1 MGGAYALV
9 AVSTKD
15 PNKIVAARLG
25 PPIVVGLGE
34 NEFFVASD
42 IPAILA
48 HTRSVFFLGDGEV
61 AVLTPQGVRLFDF
74 ESRAITRPAQHITWD
89 PIMAEKG
96 GFKHFMQ
103 KEIFEQP
110 RAVRD
115 TLLGR
120 ISQETGKV
128 FLDEMDITEQEFKNF
143 RDVKIVACG
152 TSWHAGLA
160 GKFMIERL
168 AHMPVEV
175 DYGSEY
181 RYRDP
186 IVDKHSLMIAIS
198 QSGETA
204 DTLAAER
211 EARQKGAK
219 VLAICNVVG
228 AMLTREANGT
238 IYTHA
243 GPEIGVASTKAFTGQ
258 LTRASADRASSRP
271 GARQAHVRCIAAS
284 DAGSH
289 AHPAQDRKHSCSATA
304 KSKTSPGN
312 SSGTPISSISA
323 AAFTTRSRSKAR

>member
-1 MGGAYALV
+1 MLKAVKVMGGAYALV

-48 HTRSVFFLGDGEV
+48 HTRSVFFLGDGEI
-61 AVLTPQGVRLFDF
+61 AVLTPQGVRLIDF
-74 ESRAITRPAQHITWD
+74 ESRPITRPAQHITWD

-128 FLDEMDITEQEFKNF
+128 FLDEMDITEQEFQNF

-175 DYGSEY
+175 DYGSEFA
-181 RYRDP
+181 
-186 IVDKHSLMIAIS
+186 IATPS
-198 QSGETA
+198 STSTA
-204 DTLAAER
+204 W
-211 EARQKGAK
+211 
-219 VLAICNVVG
+219 
-228 AMLTREANGT
+228 
-238 IYTHA
+238 
-243 GPEIGVASTKAFTGQ
+243 
-258 LTRASADRASSRP
+258 
-271 GARQAHVRCIAAS
+271 
-284 DAGSH
+284 
-289 AHPAQDRKHSCSATA
+289 
-304 KSKTSPGN
+304 
-312 SSGTPISSISA
+312 
-323 AAFTTRSRSKAR
+323 